1 MSRRKAGVDLSV
13 VVPCLNE
20 VHNLAGLLRVLA
32 HAAEGY
38 RGEVEVIVVDGGST
52 DGTAGGLPP
61 PGAPAPSR
69 PFAALRTLHTAASR
83 ARQMNV
89 GAAAARGRI
98 LYFVHADTR
107 PPLDCLRAV
116 ARAVGGGSRLGGYA
130 TEFDPGGR
138 LLRFNAWLTT
148 FNVLATRGGDQ
159 SIFCERDTFR
169 RLGGYDEGMA
179 IMEEYGLLRRA
190 RSAGIAYRLL
200 PGRTLVSDR
209 KYDGRSW
216 ARVQVANV
224 AAVAMWRG
232 GVETGVIARA
242 YDAILGRATPPS

>member
-1 MSRRKAGVDLSV
+1 MDLSV

-20 VHNLAGLLRVLA
+20 AHNLPGLLRVLA
-32 HAAEGY
+32 YAAEGY
-38 RGEVEVIVVDGGST
+38 AGDVEVIVVDGGST
-52 DGTAGGLPP
+52 DGTAGSLS
-61 PGAPAPSR
+61 APAVAAAAAPY
-69 PFAALRTLHTAASR
+69 PFAALRTLRTAASR
-83 ARQMNV
+83 ARQMNA

-116 ARAVGGGSRLGGYA
+116 ARAVGSGCRLGGYA

-159 SIFCERDTFR
+159 SIFCERATFR

-179 IMEEYGLLRRA
+179 IMEEYGLMRRA
-190 RSAGIAYRLL
+190 RRAGIAYRLL
-200 PGRTLVSDR
+200 PGRTLVSAR
-209 KYDGRSW
+209 KYEARSW

-232 GVETGVIARA
+232 GVDTEAIARA
-242 YDAILGRATPPS
+242 YDALLGRATPSS